1 MVEAKDDKI
10 VYEIKFNLPDAGLQP
25 TVGDPVV
32 VLGDDRNDNT
42 DVVIPVDT
50 ATNGQGYQTRACRS
64 AIENQP
70 YDTFTPCTTFLQLGP
85 AQAHRSVLEANRLAR
100 MTKEERLLATMA
112 TTPEPFV
119 DGVTH

>member
-50 ATNGQGYQTRACRS
+50 ATNGQGYQT
-64 AIENQP
+64 
-70 YDTFTPCTTFLQLGP
+70 
-85 AQAHRSVLEANRLAR
+85 
-100 MTKEERLLATMA
+100 
-112 TTPEPFV
+112 
-119 DGVTH
+119 